1 MKDVHNMTGEQL
13 YTSGLRGDYN
23 YQKPPKNTAEK
34 KEPKFG
40 FWDFVLSA
48 IFLICFFGCII
59 FYFEN
64 RTLKEEIEQKH
75 LLIMDLA
82 KLLERKNAK

>member
-1 MKDVHNMTGEQL
+1 MKDVHNMTGEKFPHNFDGACQ
-13 YTSGLRGDYN
+13 N
-23 YQKPPKNTAEK
+23 YIQKQ
-34 KEPKFG
+34 EPKFG

-48 IFLICFFGCII
+48 IFFICFFGCIG

-64 RTLKEEIEQKH
+64 RTLKEEVEYKH
-75 LLIMDLA
+75 LLIMDLS